1 MSGLCKECVSG
12 VTHEGTPTG
21 KVEKLGDV
29 DVYVAIPP
37 EGVEY
42 AKDKA
47 VLFFCGAC
55 AGIVGPHREADN
67 IVDVFG
73 IQLNNNKVRGLDGGF
88 LEY

>member
-21 KVEKLGDV
+21 TVERWDDI
-29 DVYVAIPP
+29 DVYVAVPP

-47 VLFFCGAC
+47 VLFFS
-55 AGIVGPHREADN
+55 
-67 IVDVFG
+67 DVFG
-73 IQLNNNKVRGLDGGF
+73 VQLINNKVRDSRNITPNI
-88 LEY
+88 Y

>member
-21 KVEKLGDV
+21 KIEKLGDV

-55 AGIVGPHREADN
+55 ANAVDHNVKLMTLI
-67 IVDVFG
+67 DVFG
-73 IQLNNNKVRGLDGGF
+73 VQLINNKVRALDGAF
-88 LEY
+88 W